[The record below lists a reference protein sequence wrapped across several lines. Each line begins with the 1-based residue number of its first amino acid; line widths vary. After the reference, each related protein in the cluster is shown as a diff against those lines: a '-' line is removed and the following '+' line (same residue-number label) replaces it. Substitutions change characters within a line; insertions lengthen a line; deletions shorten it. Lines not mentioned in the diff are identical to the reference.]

1 MNTGVDNMNED
12 MIIDTTEFDFSMLD
26 EDTTIAS
33 PEQTKEVL
41 DSVDDDTEDFEDF
54 EYEEDEEVEDA
65 EESEIEDLEAED
77 DSDSLLETAFSNFAD
92 LDDDLVVTIGD
103 KQFTKKDLQ
112 EAVLDKET
120 ITTNKQM
127 LDQYISTFDQ
137 ERVKVESLIFKS
149 LTETEL
155 AKDTILREL
164 NDPNVP
170 QVTKGA
176 KYEQL
181 RQLEAKEQF
190 LNQKAQ
196 EYQASF
202 NARQE
207 KVLELKFNELNKEMS
222 KAVPDW
228 STKQQELGAYLAGMG
243 LNNIDFIRAA
253 TPALLQSLLK
263 AMKYDK
269 VTQQKTKAVQ
279 GKLLGKKANIAKSKS
294 TSVKSKQTQVT
305 KKQAIAKRMASGMAT
320 HEDLVTAFDF
330 LED

>member
-1 MNTGVDNMNED
+1 MNED
-12 MIIDTTEFDFSMLD
+12 MIIDTTNFDFSMLD
-26 EDTTIAS
+26 EADTSTATTEETTEI
-33 PEQTKEVL
+33 L
-41 DSVDDDTEDFEDF
+41 NSVDEDDDFEDFEDF
-54 EYEEDEEVEDA
+54 EDEELEEEAEDSEVED
-65 EESEIEDLEAED
+65 LTD
-77 DSDSLLETAFSNFAD
+77 DEVDDDALLETAFSNFAD
-92 LDDDLVVTIGD
+92 LDDNLVVTIGD

-120 ITTNKQM
+120 ITANKQM
-127 LDQYISTFDQ
+127 LDQYVQGFSQ
-137 ERVKVESLIFKS
+137 ERMNVESLIFKS

-155 AKDTILREL
+155 AKDTIMREL
-164 NDPNVP
+164 NDPNTP

-190 LNQKAQ
+190 LNQKAS

-202 NARQE
+202 QARE
-207 KVLELKFNELNKEMS
+207 NKVLELKFTELNKEMS
-222 KAVPDW
+222 KSIPDW
-228 STKQQELGAYLAGMG
+228 STKQNELGAYLSTMG
-243 LNNIDFIRAA
+243 LNNMDFIKAA

-279 GKLLGKKANIAKSKS
+279 GKLLNKKGSVARSKS
-294 TSVKSKQTQVT
+294 TSVKSKQVQVT
-305 KKQAIAKRMASGMAT
+305 KKQAIAKRMAKGIAT
-320 HEDLVTAFDF
+320 QADLVSAFDF

>member
-41 DSVDDDTEDFEDF
+41 DSVDDDTEDFEDFEDF

-112 EAVLDKET
+112 EAVLNKEK
-120 ITTNKQM
+120 IKTNKQE
-127 LDQYISTFDQ
+127 LDQYIADFNQ
-137 ERVKVESLIFKS
+137 ERVRVESLIFKS

-269 VTQQKTKAVQ
+269 VTQQ